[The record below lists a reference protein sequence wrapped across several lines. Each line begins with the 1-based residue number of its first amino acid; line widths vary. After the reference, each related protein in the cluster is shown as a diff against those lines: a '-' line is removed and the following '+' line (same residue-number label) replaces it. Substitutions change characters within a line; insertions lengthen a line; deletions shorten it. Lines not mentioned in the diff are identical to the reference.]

1 MITDLIGIELPIDP
15 SWPLGLISAV
25 LAAAL
30 LWPVGARLG
39 LSPASRATA
48 AAIYAT
54 AAVLVEAFDPVGTD
68 GRATLV
74 EITAAGRAVA
84 LQATERLNAEVFGQP
99 GLPQRRLQSL
109 LTGLGELRRSAGD
122 LRSPSG

>member
-1 MITDLIGIELPIDP
+1 MLAVAAAALAGGPVPADRRQPAALVITDLIGIELPIDP

-54 AAVLVEAFDPVGTD
+54 AAVLVEVVRP
-68 GRATLV
+68 GRRRRAGHP
-74 EITAAGRAVA
+74 AAGRRGLAGRRRVGG
-84 LQATERLNAEVFGQP
+84 ATRWP
-99 GLPQRRLQSL
+99 RC
-109 LTGLGELRRSAGD
+109 
-122 LRSPSG
+122 